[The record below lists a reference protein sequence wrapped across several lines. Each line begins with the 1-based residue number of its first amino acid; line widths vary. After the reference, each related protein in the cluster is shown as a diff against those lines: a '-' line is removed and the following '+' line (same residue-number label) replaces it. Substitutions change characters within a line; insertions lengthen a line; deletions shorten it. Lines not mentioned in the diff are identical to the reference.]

1 MPLNDADFDRAFAEW
16 QEFGPQRRIPV
27 EQRWPALLP
36 RASSDDFDDARR
48 RCQEIESFAYD
59 LADQVLSKTLND
71 KDAFQRFSSHY
82 SSLTAE
88 RLNRTW
94 SQAMYFASK

>member
-1 MPLNDADFDRAFAEW
+1 MSFTDTDFDRAFAEW

-27 EQRWPALLP
+27 EQRWPVLFP
-36 RASSDDFDDARR
+36 HASSDDFEDARR

-59 LADQVLSKTLND
+59 LADQVLAHKLND
-71 KDAFQRFSSHY
+71 KEAFRRFSSQY
-82 SSLTAE
+82 PTLTAE